1 MWHWCFWDVRF
12 VHKMQHE
19 LFLMA
24 KRRHFYLANFWG
36 TRKIGGILDDPVVI
50 DAIIACFI
58 LPWTSDFTRGNDL
71 LNSQYNKVLRSF
83 SRLALFGEFSK
94 VAHTYTSHAWS
105 KVKANPTVHLT
116 LLKVINIKFL
126 LVISIFYKT
135 EWPRELRTWS
145 LYLMP
150 NKISPLLLLKTYG
163 DNKWEFL
170 IWYKGVING

>member
-36 TRKIGGILDDPVVI
+36 TRKIWGVLDDPVVF
-50 DAIIACFI
+50 DPIIACFI
-58 LPWTSDFTRGNDL
+58 FPWTSDFTRGNDL
-71 LNSQYNKVLRSF
+71 LNSQYNKVSQSF

-94 VAHTYTSHAWS
+94 DSPHLYFPFVIIWS
-105 KVKANPTVHLT
+105 KVKANPKVHLT
-116 LLKVINIKFL
+116 LLRAINIKFL

-135 EWPRELRTWS
+135 EWSWELTTWS
-145 LYLMP
+145 QKTNLID
-150 NKISPLLLLKTYG
+150 ISTNSPHYY
-163 DNKWEFL
+163 N
-170 IWYKGVING
+170 

>member
-36 TRKIGGILDDPVVI
+36 TRKIWGILDDPVVI

-71 LNSQYNKVLRSF
+71 LNSQCNKVSQNF

-94 VAHTYTSHAWS
+94 D
-105 KVKANPTVHLT
+105 NPHLYFPCVI
-116 LLKVINIKFL
+116 KGESQSQGSFNPIRVINIKFL
-126 LVISIFYKT
+126 LVYVISIFYKT
-135 EWPRELRTWS
+135 EWPWELMTWS
-145 LYLMP
+145 Q
-150 NKISPLLLLKTYG
+150 KTNLVDFSTNFPHY
-163 DNKWEFL
+163 
-170 IWYKGVING
+170 YY